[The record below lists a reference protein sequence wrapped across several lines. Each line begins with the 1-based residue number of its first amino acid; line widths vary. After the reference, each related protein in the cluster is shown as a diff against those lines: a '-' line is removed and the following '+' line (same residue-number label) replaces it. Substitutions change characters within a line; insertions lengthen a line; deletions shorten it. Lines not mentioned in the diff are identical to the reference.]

1 MMKFRANLKRL
12 ELFPRSGAKAID
24 EYVHGLIEDAAR
36 VWLDAALAIV
46 PAWSGASRATFEA
59 LASSIQYN
67 VEIDV
72 KDTAPDRIAL
82 GRLFSAGG
90 IQRVGTGHWEFYYQT
105 RLEYLIA
112 NETKNVKA
120 GEYGLKG
127 KTIVPTPYQF
137 REAASKAV
145 EEYIRNVESLAVAN
159 LIRLRGK

>member
-1 MMKFRANLKRL
+1 MKFRANLKRL
-12 ELFPRSGAKAID
+12 ELFPRSGTKAID
-24 EYVHGLIEDAAR
+24 QYVQGLIEDSAK

-59 LASSIQYN
+59 LASAIQYN

-90 IQRVGTGHWEFYYQT
+90 IQKVGTGHWEFYYQT

-120 GEYGLKG
+120 GEYGLRG
-127 KTIVPTPYQF
+127 KTIVPTPYNF
-137 REAASKAV
+137 REAGAKAV
-145 EEYIRNVESLAVAN
+145 EEYIRNVESEAVAN